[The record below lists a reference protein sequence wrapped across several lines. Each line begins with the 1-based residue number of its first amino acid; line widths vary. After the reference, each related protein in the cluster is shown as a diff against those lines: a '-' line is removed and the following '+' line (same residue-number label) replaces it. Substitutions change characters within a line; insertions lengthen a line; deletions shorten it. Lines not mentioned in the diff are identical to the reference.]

1 MPVLKRIGLVG
12 GMSPESTKEYYS
24 ALVALARKTFG
35 DGSDNPEIVIYS
47 INLSVMTAHMSKGRH
62 KEVVE
67 LLSRAFEGLAKAGVE
82 VAALTANT
90 PHIFFDELKA
100 RSAVPLVSII
110 DAAYEHAKVR
120 KFKKVLLTGTRHTM
134 ASEMYPKAFARCGIT
149 VIVPDDAERQ
159 LIDNA
164 IRKELTHGILLPKT
178 RRSFIDI
185 GLRHIKEDGVDC
197 VILGCTEIPLLLK
210 EGDLPVP
217 LLDTTQVHAEAIFKV
232 AWTKEDDRKVKN
244 KK

>member
-1 MPVLKRIGLVG
+1 MKRIGLVG

-24 ALVALARKTFG
+24 ALVALARKAFG

-47 INLSVMTAHMSKGRH
+47 INLSIMTAHMSAGRH

-67 LLSRAFEGLAKAGVE
+67 LLSHAFAGLARAGVE

-110 DAAYEHAKVR
+110 DAAFEHAKTE

-134 ASEMYPKAFARCGIT
+134 ASDMYPKAFAKGGIK
-149 VIVPDDAERQ
+149 VVVPDDTERL

-164 IRKELTHGILLPKT
+164 IRKELTHGMFLPKT
-178 RRSFIDI
+178 KRSFIDI
-185 GLRHIKEDGVDC
+185 GLRHIKKENVDC

-217 LLDTTQVHAEAIFKV
+217 LLDTTQVHVEAIFKA
-232 AWTKEDDRKVKN
+232 AWTKEDDQKVRTKG
-244 KK
+244 